1 MMKLKEIATRVEGE
15 LFGDGECE
23 IRGVGSL
30 TGAIGGT
37 ITFLL
42 NRSFQKHLPQTRASA
57 VIVGQDMDKNLL
69 AGRNA
74 IVVKN
79 PALAHAQVAE
89 LFEVPMS
96 QPTGASPQAFIS
108 PSAIIS
114 DGAVVYPH
122 VYVDE
127 GSIVEKGVVIYPFCF
142 VGKNVRIGEGTVIRP
157 NVSIYDGTVI
167 GKKVIVHAGAVL
179 GSDGFGY
186 VWDGSRHKKIPQMG
200 VLEIE
205 DEVEIGANTCIDRAS
220 FDRTTIKRGTKI
232 DNLVQ
237 IGHNVT
243 VGENSIMVAQVG
255 ISGSSTVGSNVVL
268 GGKVGVSDHVTIGD
282 QVMAAGG
289 TGITKSVA
297 TGSIVSGTPHM
308 AHRDW
313 LRLQVYLRKLPELFE
328 RVSAIEKKLPS
339 EPKDD

>member
-1 MMKLKEIATRVEGE
+1 MMKLREIAARVEGE
-15 LFGDGECE
+15 LSGDGECE

-30 TGAIGGT
+30 AGATEGT
-37 ITFLL
+37 ISFLL
-42 NRSFQKHLPQTRASA
+42 NRSYQKHLPQTRASA
-57 VIVGQDMDKNLL
+57 VIVGQDVDRDFL

-74 IVVKN
+74 IIVKN

-89 LFEVPMS
+89 LFEVPLS
-96 QPTGASPQAFIS
+96 QPTGVSPQAFIS
-108 PSAIIS
+108 PSAVIS
-114 DGAVVYPH
+114 DRAVVYPY

-127 GSIVEKGVVIYPFCF
+127 GSVVERGAVIYPFCF
-142 VGKNVRIGEGTVIRP
+142 VGRNVRIGESTVIRP

-167 GKKVIVHAGAVL
+167 GKKVVVHAGAVL

-186 VWDGSRHKKIPQMG
+186 VWDGSRHRKIPQLG

-205 DEVEIGANTCIDRAS
+205 DEVEIGANTCLDRAS
-220 FDRTTIKRGTKI
+220 FDRTTIRRGTKI

-243 VGENSIMVAQVG
+243 VGENSIMAAQVG
-255 ISGSSTVGSNVVL
+255 ISGSTTIGSNVVL
-268 GGKVGVSDHVTIGD
+268 GGKVGVSDHVAIGD

-313 LRLQVYLRKLPELFE
+313 LRLQVYLRKLPELFD
-328 RVSAIEKKLPS
+328 RMDAMEKKLPS
-339 EPKDD
+339 EAKDD